1 MTRWADDGYFLGGPG
16 TRPVAVFSPDQKHF
30 AIIVKKG
37 NIAQNTNDYSLLLYE
52 TQSALSRPLPQV
64 LVTMASAS
72 NGDGIKDLH
81 WLSDN
86 QTIAYI
92 GENRDTPASVFA
104 IDIVSKQIKRL
115 TNHDTTIIAFDIT
128 SDGNTLIY
136 EAFEPLRRTLDT
148 EETRRHGILITTQYP
163 SELLTNDLARDGESG
178 TGLELFVKSGH
189 EPAAEVPAKGVLAQ
203 YLPLSLSPDGQ
214 YAVLPVY
221 ATEIPD
227 RWAEYDNSSLHPYIV
242 EHRRPGQ
249 KSNIQEYMLVNLG
262 ARTMRPLIDAPKNW
276 RNQAISWLPDGA
288 SVIVADTY
296 LPLDKTSKTSEG
308 QLRRKNTF
316 IAEIEVPSCL
326 VRKISNENLLID
338 HWESATKE
346 LYLKLDN
353 PSLSGQTAQAYRK
366 KGEHWEKVASTHEA
380 ASLGALQV
388 TLEED
393 LDTPPKVYSYDPQTR
408 QRALLLDLNPQL
420 SNFKL
425 GKVEEVNWLASDG
438 HEVYGG
444 LYLPPDYKSG
454 IRYPLVIQTHGFD
467 KARFWIDGPWTSAF
481 AAQPLAAKDIVVLQI
496 GGSTERGADGRNANS
511 PREAPRQMAA
521 YEGAIDYLDQRELI
535 DRSKVGIIGF
545 SRTVFHTEYTLT
557 HSKYPIAAVDL
568 ADGFDG
574 GYINYLLFPATDY
587 VKVNGGPPVGETAA
601 LWLQNSPGFLVDK
614 IKTPVRMEYYGFAGA
629 LGAWQWYSGLSQLD
643 KPVEFV
649 WIPFGTH
656 LLKKPWDRLV
666 SQQGS
671 VDWFGFWLKGEI
683 DPDPMKREQFQRWE
697 KMQKLHEEADGG
709 SQKTVPPK

>member
-1 MTRWADDGYFLGGPG
+1 MRSLVWLTLSVCLCHAQEPLSPKRITVADVIQMTRWADDGYFHGGPG
-16 TRPVAVFSPDQKHF
+16 LQPVAVFSPDRKHF
-30 AIIVKKG
+30 AIVVKKG

-52 TQSALSRPLPQV
+52 TQSALSHPEPQV
-64 LVTMASAS
+64 LLTMASAS
-72 NGDGIKDLH
+72 NGEGIKSPH

-86 QTIAYI
+86 RTMAFV
-92 GENRDTPASVFA
+92 GEDRENLASVFA
-104 IDIVSKQIKRL
+104 IDIATKRITKL
-115 TNHDTTIIAFDIT
+115 TNHPTAIIAFDIT
-128 SDGNTLIY
+128 GDGNTLIY
-136 EAFEPLRRTLDT
+136 EAFESLRKTLNT

-163 SELLTNDLARDGESG
+163 SELLTNDIARDGESG

-189 EPAAEVPAKGVLAQ
+189 EPAAKIPAKGVLAQ

-221 ATEIPD
+221 ASE
-227 RWAEYDNSSLHPYIV
+227 
-242 EHRRPGQ
+242 
-249 KSNIQEYMLVNLG
+249 IQEYMLVNLG
-262 ARTMRPLIDAPKNW
+262 SHTMRPLVDAPKNW
-276 RNQAISWLPDGA
+276 RNQAISWLPDSA
-288 SVIVADTY
+288 SVVVADTY
-296 LPLDKTSKTSEG
+296 LSLDETAKTSEG
-308 QLRRKNTF
+308 QMRRKNTF
-316 IAEIEVPSCL
+316 IAEIEMPSCI

-338 HWESATKE
+338 RWEAATRE
-346 LYLKLDN
+346 LYLKQDN
-353 PSLSGQTAQAYRK
+353 PSSSGQTVQAYQK
-366 KGEHWEKVASTHEA
+366 KGERWEKVASTHKA
-380 ASLGALQV
+380 VSLGALQV

-393 LDTPPKVYSYDPQTR
+393 LNTPPKVYAYDLQTR
-408 QRALLLDLNPQL
+408 QKALLLDLNPQL
-420 SNFKL
+420 SSFTL
-425 GKVEEVNWLASDG
+425 GRVEEVKWLASDG

-444 LYLPPDYKSG
+444 LYLPPGYKSG

-467 KARFWIDGPWTSAF
+467 NTRFWIDGPWTSAF
-481 AAQPLAAKDIVVLQI
+481 AAQPLAAQDIVVLQI
-496 GGSTERGADGRNANS
+496 GGSTESGADGRNGNS

-521 YEGAIDYLDQRELI
+521 YEGAIDYLDRRGLI

-587 VKVNGGPPVGETAA
+587 VKVNGGPPIGETAA
-601 LWLQNSPGFLVDK
+601 LWFESSPGFLVDK
-614 IKTPVRMEYYGFAGA
+614 VKTPVRMEYYGFAGA

-643 KPVEFV
+643 NPVEFV

-671 VDWFGFWLKGEI
+671 VDWFTFWLKSEI
-683 DPDPMKREQFQRWE
+683 DPDPTKREQFQRWAKFHGVRE
-697 KMQKLHEEADGG
+697 G
-709 SQKTVPPK
+709 SNGPQR